1 MRPQSLSW
9 ADSAGGL
16 PGAGSHIQDA
26 MGLQRRHL
34 ELGRISKCG
43 DDKVMTLIANQ
54 VVQTWHLRYNEL
66 LFTTTPREDE
76 DMASHEVARMIEEL
90 GMPPMEFIDRL
101 DLSQQYL
108 DDCMKSTDG
117 RPAARQ
123 TPSTKRS
130 MPSDTA
136 PEDFV
141 VFMKKMLAW
150 LPEERQSAEQLFA
163 DAWLN
168 S

>member
-1 MRPQSLSW
+1 MANEWEHNVL
-9 ADSAGGL
+9 GL
-16 PGAGSHIQDA
+16 PG
-26 MGLQRRHL
+26 GLR
-34 ELGRISKCG
+34 
-43 DDKVMTLIANQ
+43 DDKVMTLIANH
-54 VVQTWHLRYNEL
+54 VIQTWHLRYNEL
-66 LFTTTPREDE
+66 LFITTPKEDE
-76 DMASHEVARMIEEL
+76 DMAYYEVVRMIEEL
-90 GMPPMEFIDRL
+90 GMPPIEFMDRL
-101 DLSQQYL
+101 DLSRQYL
-108 DDCMKSTDG
+108 DDCKKGTNG